1 MDFELLAPAGSLDK
15 LKFAFKYGADA
26 VYLGIP
32 DFSLRARLN
41 DFNLDSV
48 KESINY
54 AHSIG
59 KKVYVT
65 FNIFA
70 HNQHIRRFEEL
81 KDQFIEFFNGSSKP
95 DAVIVSDPGL
105 MLCIKEIA
113 PNMDLHVSTQANTLN
128 YKAVEFWI
136 KNGASRIIFGRE
148 ASLNDI
154 KDIRKYFPNV
164 ELECFVHGA
173 QCMAYS
179 GRCFLSRYFT
189 GSSANLGACVQPC
202 RFGYSMK
209 EEKTINIDTKEPAD
223 ATSYAEA
230 SDVKKAMASER
241 EVTLIEDEHGTYFFN
256 SHDLCMIEYIDQLMD
271 AGVNSFKVEGRT
283 KSIFY
288 IGMAM
293 KAYRNCIDLLVQ
305 GDVDDFKNESKYWKG
320 ELEKLVN
327 RGYSSCFM
335 FGEAIK
341 DPSCESNSHLA
352 CDYRFVGE
360 IVDDGTVFVHNKIIV
375 GDIVEIIP
383 IKGENYSA
391 KISKIINPRNNEEL
405 QEFSAGN
412 DKSYVKLVFD
422 KDINLEPM
430 TLIMKD
436 YKN

>member
-1 MDFELLAPAGSLDK
+1 MNFELLAPAGSLSK
-15 LKFAFKYGADA
+15 MKFAFKYGADA

-54 AHSIG
+54 AHSLS

-70 HNQHIRRFEEL
+70 HNEHIRRFEEL
-81 KDQFIEFFNGSSKP
+81 KDQFIEFFNGENKP

-105 MLCIKEIA
+105 MLSIKEIA
-113 PNMDLHVSTQANTLN
+113 PNMDLHISTQANTLN

-136 KNGASRIIFGRE
+136 KNGATRIIFGRE
-148 ASLNDI
+148 VSLNDI
-154 KDIRKYFPNV
+154 KEIRKHFPDV

-179 GRCFLSRYFT
+179 GRCFLSKYFT
-189 GSSANLGACVQPC
+189 GASANVGACVQPC
-202 RFGYSMK
+202 RWGYSQK
-209 EEKTINIDTKEPAD
+209 GEVINEDN
-223 ATSYAEA
+223 
-230 SDVKKAMASER
+230 ER
-241 EVTLIEDEHGTYFFN
+241 EIILTEDEHGSYFFN
-256 SHDLCMIEYIDQLMD
+256 SYDLCMIEYMDQLME

-293 KAYRNCIDLLVQ
+293 KAYRSVINILIKGDIDA
-305 GDVDDFKNESKYWKG
+305 FKNESKYWKN

-335 FGEAIK
+335 FGESK
-341 DPSCESNSHLA
+341 DNPSSACSSHLSNE
-352 CDYRFVGE
+352 YRFVGDVAE
-360 IVDDGTVFVHNKIIV
+360 DGTVFIHNKIVV
-375 GDIVEIIP
+375 GDILEIIP
-383 IKGENYSA
+383 IIGKNYSV
-391 KISKIINPRNNEEL
+391 KLSKIINPKNGDEL
-405 QEFSAGN
+405 TEFSAGN
-412 DKSYVKLVFD
+412 DESYVKLIFD
-422 KDINLEPM
+422 TGVVLEPM
-430 TLIMKD
+430 TLIMKN
-436 YKN
+436 YEN

>member
-1 MDFELLAPAGSLDK
+1 MDFELLAPAGSLSK
-15 LKFAFKYGADA
+15 MKFAFKYGADA

-48 KESINY
+48 KESIRY
-54 AHSIG
+54 AHSIS

-81 KDQFIEFFNGSSKP
+81 KDKFVEFLNGSDKP

-105 MLCIKEIA
+105 MLSIKEVA
-113 PNMDLHVSTQANTLN
+113 PNMNLHVSTQANTLN

-154 KDIRKYFPNV
+154 KDIRKHFPDV

-189 GSSANLGACVQPC
+189 GSSANLGACTQPC
-202 RFGYSMK
+202 RWGYSQK
-209 EEKTINIDTKEPAD
+209 EDNINEDN
-223 ATSYAEA
+223 
-230 SDVKKAMASER
+230 ER
-241 EVTLIEDEHGTYFFN
+241 EIILTEDEHGTYFFN
-256 SHDLCMIEYIDQLMD
+256 SQDLCMIEYMDQLMD
-271 AGVNSFKVEGRT
+271 AGVNSFKIEGRT

-288 IGMAM
+288 IGMVM
-293 KAYRNCIDLLVQ
+293 KAYRDVINFLVKKDFD
-305 GDVDDFKNESKYWKG
+305 GFKNKAKYWKN
-320 ELEKLVN
+320 ELLKLVN

-335 FGEAIK
+335 FGEAINN
-341 DPSCESNSHLA
+341 PSSIDASHLPNG
-352 CDYRFVGE
+352 YRFVGD
-360 IVDDGTVFVHNKIIV
+360 VVSDGTVFIHNKIIV
-375 GDIVEIIP
+375 GDVLEIIP
-383 IKGENYSA
+383 IVGENYSI
-391 KISKIINPRNNEEL
+391 KLLKIINPKNGDEL
-405 QEFSAGN
+405 SEFSAG
-412 DKSYVKLVFD
+412 DEESYVKLVFD
-422 KDINLEPM
+422 KDVNLESM

-436 YKN
+436 YSEKI